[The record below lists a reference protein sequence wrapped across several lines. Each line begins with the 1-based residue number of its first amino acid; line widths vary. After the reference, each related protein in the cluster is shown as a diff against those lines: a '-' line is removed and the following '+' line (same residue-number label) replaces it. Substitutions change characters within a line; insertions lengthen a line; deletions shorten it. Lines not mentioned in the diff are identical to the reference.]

1 MIMKKAAVLC
11 LTMLAS
17 AWFVPV
23 NFLVGIYF
31 GMGATCVVQRCAW
44 SEDSGDPHPAQFY
57 VMVLGDRESDSV
69 SAVLLKD
76 LGGYMSRNPHGSLRL
91 SNPRGSSKYGD
102 WQYTVISQAADYQVV
117 EARYQDAA
125 SISESYR
132 VTGGVVQPLTSRI
145 QSASY
150 LFTSI
155 PVGMLFAYLIRR
167 VARRR
172 LWDNK
177 RDSGEGMR

>member
-1 MIMKKAAVLC
+1 MIMKKAAALC

-23 NFLVGIYF
+23 NFLVGTYF

-57 VMVLGDRESDSV
+57 AMVRGDREDSV

-76 LGGYMSRNPHGSLRL
+76 LDGYMSRNPHGYLRL
-91 SNPRGSSKYGD
+91 NTPRGSSKYGD

-125 SISESYR
+125 SISERYR

-155 PVGMLFAYLIRR
+155 PVGMLFACVIRR
-167 VARRR
+167 MARRR
-172 LWDNK
+172 LWANK
-177 RDSGEGMR
+177 RDSREGMR

>member
-1 MIMKKAAVLC
+1 MILRKAAVLC
-11 LTMLAS
+11 LTMLVS

-23 NFLVGIYF
+23 NFLVGTYF
-31 GMGATCVVQRCAW
+31 GIGATCVVQRCAW
-44 SEDSGDPHPAQFY
+44 NRDSGDPHPSQFY
-57 VMVLGDRESDSV
+57 VMVRDGGGDVV
-69 SAVLLKD
+69 SSVLLKD
-76 LGGYMSRNPHGSLRL
+76 LDSYMSRNPHGSLRL
-91 SNPRGSSKYGD
+91 NNLRGSSKYGD
-102 WQYTVISQAADYQVV
+102 WQYTVISEAAGYQVI

-155 PVGMLFAYLIRR
+155 PVGVLFACMIRR
-167 VARRR
+167 MARRR
-172 LWDNK
+172 ILADK
-177 RDSGEGMR
+177 RDSMEGVR